1 MLIEK
6 RFAGFSPHTKLML
19 AHTID
24 NSLRVIGSTF
34 CSSLPRP
41 MAWFIIQQFQPRMDS
56 NEELTKELW
65 LAQKA
70 ALEAEIAGLYKQV
83 ELLEEVRDG
92 LKRELDMVKSGAQ
105 FSEINVH

>member
-1 MLIEK
+1 
-6 RFAGFSPHTKLML
+6 
-19 AHTID
+19 
-24 NSLRVIGSTF
+24 
-34 CSSLPRP
+34 

-92 LKRELDMVKSGAQ
+92 LKRELEMVNSSTHKKNKTAKTDSDKA
-105 FSEINVH
+105 SV

>member
-1 MLIEK
+1 
-6 RFAGFSPHTKLML
+6 
-19 AHTID
+19 
-24 NSLRVIGSTF
+24 
-34 CSSLPRP
+34 
-41 MAWFIIQQFQPRMDS
+41 MARCIIQQFQPRMDS

-70 ALEAEIAGLYKQV
+70 TLEAEIAGLYKQV

-105 FSEINVH
+105 KKKNAVKSEGSKASV